1 MAARKWSCLFISLL
15 MLSVFAGVAVAQDV
29 KGSIESFQVKF
40 KLDSATTKGLY
51 MGEVWV
57 APAQF
62 TGARAGRLFIVE
74 ARAVGLDAQGS
85 EVDIA
90 ATWKSANPAMVK
102 VSPGTG
108 KRVSFSVMK
117 PGQGTFQVSYG
128 NLTRKMDIKAGYQ
141 AGVMQVEIDQ

>member
-1 MAARKWSCLFISLL
+1 MAARKWSCLFIALL
-15 MLSVFAGVAVAQDV
+15 MLSVFASVAVAQ
-29 KGSIESFQVKF
+29 KAPAIESFQVKF
-40 KLDSATTKGLY
+40 KLDTATTKSLH
-51 MGEVWV
+51 MGDVWG

-62 TGARAGRLFIVE
+62 TGAKAGRVFIVE
-74 ARAVGLDAQGS
+74 ARAVGLDAEGS

-90 ATWKSANPAMVK
+90 ATWKSANPGMVK

-117 PGQGTFQVSYG
+117 PGQGTVEVNYG
-128 NLTRKMDIKAGYQ
+128 NLTKKLDIKAAYQ

>member
-1 MAARKWSCLFISLL
+1 MAVRKWSCLIMAIL
-15 MLSVFAGVAVAQDV
+15 MLTAFGGMAVAQNAPD
-29 KGSIESFQVKF
+29 IQSFQVKF
-40 KLDSATTKGLY
+40 KVDPATTKGLY

-62 TGARAGRLFIVE
+62 TGARAGRFFIVE
-74 ARAVGLDAQGS
+74 ARAVGLDAQGG

-117 PGQGTFQVSYG
+117 PGQGTVQVSFG
-128 NLTRKMDIKAGYQ
+128 NLTRKLDIKAGYQ